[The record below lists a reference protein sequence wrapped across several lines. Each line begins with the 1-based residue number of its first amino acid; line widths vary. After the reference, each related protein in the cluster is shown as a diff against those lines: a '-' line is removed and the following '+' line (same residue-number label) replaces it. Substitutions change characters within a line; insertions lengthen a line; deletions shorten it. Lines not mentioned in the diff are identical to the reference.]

1 MRTFLLDENNDLTL
15 DKTGNLAMTSG
26 IEATAQTS
34 RNFAATR
41 SGEMIHD
48 MDLGVPFF
56 MTSFDRFPNLAQ
68 FEAALR
74 RRLIEIETVQAVT
87 ALDVQYTD
95 GAVKYTA
102 TLQTSD
108 GAVTIN
114 G

>member
-1 MRTFLLDENNDLTL
+1 MRTFLLDENSDLML
-15 DKTGNLAMTSG
+15 DKTGNLAMVEG
-26 IEATAQTS
+26 IQATAQTS

-41 SGEMIHD
+41 GGEMIHAA
-48 MDLGVPFF
+48 DLGIPFF

-74 RRLIEIETVQAVT
+74 RRLLEVETVQAVT
-87 ALDVQYTD
+87 GLDVRYED

-102 TLQTSD
+102 MLQTED
-108 GAVTIN
+108 GDVTIN

>member
-1 MRTFLLDENNDLTL
+1 MRTFQLTPDNDFML
-15 DKTGNLAMTSG
+15 DKTGNIAMASG

-41 SGEMIHD
+41 SSEMIHSAD
-48 MDLGVPFF
+48 QGLPFF

-74 RRLIEIETVQAVT
+74 RRLMQVETVQAVT

-95 GAVKYTA
+95 GAVNYTA
-102 TLQTSD
+102 TLQTDD

>member
-1 MRTFLLDENNDLTL
+1 MRTFLLDENNDLML
-15 DKTGNLAMTSG
+15 DNTGNLAMVEG

-41 SGEMIHD
+41 GSEMIHA
-48 MDLGVPFF
+48 MDQGIPFF

-74 RRLIEIETVQAVT
+74 RRLLQVESVQAVT
-87 ALDVQYTD
+87 ALDVQYDD

-102 TLQTSD
+102 TLRTTD
-108 GAVTIN
+108 GVVTIN